1 MTAGAGNFVQTVLH
15 ALDIIKVGTCQGCQA
30 HDSIHRRAQIMA
42 HIRQEL
48 RLGRAGTLS
57 RLKGILKHSARL
69 TLVLFDFRRINA
81 NPQHLGQHAVAPFQ
95 WHKGSN

>member
-1 MTAGAGNFVQTVLH
+1 MTAGAGDFVQTALH
-15 ALDIIKVGTCQGCQA
+15 ALDVIKVGACQSRQA
-30 HDSIHRRAQIMA
+30 HDSIHRRAQIMT

-48 RLGRAGTLS
+48 RLGSAGTLS
-57 RLKGILKHSARL
+57 RLEGILKHSARC

-95 WHKGSN
+95 RHKGRN